1 MVAASNAQAVAYRST
16 PEGSLEYSGHAPAIQ
31 PPRLRT
37 QPGFDIAQP
46 LSAGPLGKRH
56 GEDLAEV
63 H

>member
-1 MVAASNAQAVAYRST
+1 M
-16 PEGSLEYSGHAPAIQ
+16 Q
-31 PPRLRT
+31 PPGLRT